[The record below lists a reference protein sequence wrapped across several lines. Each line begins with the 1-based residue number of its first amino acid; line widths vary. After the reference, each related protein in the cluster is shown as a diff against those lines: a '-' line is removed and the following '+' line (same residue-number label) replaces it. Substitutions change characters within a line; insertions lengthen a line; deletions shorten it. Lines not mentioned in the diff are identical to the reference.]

1 MYYNGSPLRFR
12 FGEEQPKGFMITLY
26 DAVSRRHYTQ
36 LIQIDSY
43 IYNTINIDHLMN
55 EDPKKIIEYIKHE
68 KEVNHIDFIRVQF
81 NNPGENMNVVRSYFR
96 NSATVKLQELNKKEK
111 QAQQIDSAV
120 LEKFSQYDYML
131 DPEVSD
137 YSKFCMYVNQSEGYD
152 YITADELINLLEG
165 DI

>member
-1 MYYNGSPLRFR
+1 
-12 FGEEQPKGFMITLY
+12 
-26 DAVSRRHYTQ
+26 
-36 LIQIDSY
+36 
-43 IYNTINIDHLMN
+43 
-55 EDPKKIIEYIKHE
+55 
-68 KEVNHIDFIRVQF
+68 
-81 NNPGENMNVVRSYFR
+81 MNVVRSYFR

>member
-1 MYYNGSPLRFR
+1 M
-12 FGEEQPKGFMITLY
+12 
-26 DAVSRRHYTQ
+26 
-36 LIQIDSY
+36 
-43 IYNTINIDHLMN
+43 
-55 EDPKKIIEYIKHE
+55 
-68 KEVNHIDFIRVQF
+68 
-81 NNPGENMNVVRSYFR
+81 
-96 NSATVKLQELNKKEK
+96 KLQELNKKEK

-152 YITADELINLLEG
+152 YTTADELINLLEG